1 MRGAFEWKA
10 VMIEL
15 EQMTG
20 RERGSGREFGPGFA
34 ALAGATVALA
44 LMGAATQVA
53 RAQAPLA
60 HLGTN
65 AIAVVEDVAAPASG
79 LQFMDFV
86 FAGQSINLG
95 ADGRLTVSY
104 LSGCRS
110 ETITGGMVQFSP
122 DGARAVGGTVSAT
135 EAPNCETT
143 MAQIDADA
151 TEAGAVAVRGSGG
164 LFGDDGEDRVVRSP
178 APAFRWLAG
187 GAAEV
192 RVYNIGRV
200 PAQLVWSGQ
209 GAAGHIEYPADAPR
223 LDANV
228 PYRVEVRSGGAVIG
242 LARFSVDPTLAVPDT
257 LANRLV
263 PIAKP

>member
-1 MRGAFEWKA
+1 
-10 VMIEL
+10 MIEL

-20 RERGSGREFGPGFA
+20 HEHGSGRRFGPAFA
-34 ALAGATVALA
+34 TLAGATVALA
-44 LMGAATQVA
+44 LMGAASQVA

-86 FAGQSINLG
+86 FAGQSIDLG

-110 ETITGGMVQFSP
+110 ETITGGTVQFSP
-122 DGARAVGGTVSAT
+122 NGARAVGGTVSAT

-143 MAQIDADA
+143 MARIDADA
-151 TEAGAVAVRGSGG
+151 TEAGAVAVRGTGSPFGG
-164 LFGDDGEDRVVRSP
+164 EAEEDRVIRSP

-192 RVYNIGRV
+192 RIYNIGRV

-209 GAAGHIEYPADAPR
+209 GAAGHVEYPADAPP